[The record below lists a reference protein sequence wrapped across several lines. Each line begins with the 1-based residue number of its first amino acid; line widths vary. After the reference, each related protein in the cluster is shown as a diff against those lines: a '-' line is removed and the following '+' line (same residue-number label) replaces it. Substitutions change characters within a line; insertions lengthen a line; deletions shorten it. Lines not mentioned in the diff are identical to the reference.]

1 MKPIIDLT
9 RNELKKLFFSPVA
22 ILILLI
28 FCFYSASGF
37 SRVFEALLRNQNA
50 GYPPNSATHLVY
62 ASNLYG
68 FYKTL
73 LNYLYLFFPL
83 LTMNI
88 FSRDQGSGAISLLLS
103 SPLSNRQIVLGK
115 YFSLVIF
122 SLVLIVVISLVSFYG
137 YFKIENADPA
147 YVFCGL
153 LGLFLLCCTYS
164 AIGLFMSSITN
175 HPIVAAIGT
184 LIVLFI
190 LNMVGDLWQE
200 YPFIRDITYWLSLNG
215 KVIPFIEGFIPSEDL
230 IYFLALITF
239 FVSLTI
245 LRLRTK
251 REKRSR
257 LQNILRYSF
266 LVFSLC
272 IIAYASSR
280 PQLKKYADLTREKNN
295 TLSEESQRVVS
306 KLKGALTLT
315 AYSNML
321 DATGQAALPR
331 YYKKDVEL
339 FENYIRFKPE
349 IKMNYVYYHKHLPG
363 SFLHKKFPNL
373 SEKEVLDTFRI
384 IANLDFD
391 ILPYSAIQ
399 KEIDL
404 SGENYRF
411 VRLIERENG
420 QKTFLRFY
428 EDAKRYPDEAQI
440 TAALKRLADTLP
452 KVGFVTGHGERSN
465 AVDNDRGYSLM
476 AQEKTFRYALL
487 NNGFDFEEVRLSQPV
502 PPHISILVIADPR
515 QPYRAE
521 ELQHYQEYLDRGGN
535 LIIACEPDKQAF
547 MVPITEPLGISIL
560 PGQLAAESKSSL
572 PELLSLKP
580 FHEKRWD
587 TALLKDLAR
596 RELTLMLNGA
606 SALVADS
613 TKGFTVMPLF
623 ATDSSVWNE
632 IETTDFR
639 NDSVRFNPQA
649 GEKKQPWQTVLALE
663 RKRNGKT
670 QKILV
675 TGDADWISNA
685 EVTMSRKKFRSAN
698 FSFAN
703 GVYYW
708 LSDHSVPINT
718 KHPDPIDNK
727 LLTSLNVWGKIKIF
741 YLWVLPIALLA
752 SGAFILIRRKGR

>member
-22 ILILLI
+22 MLILLI

-37 SRVFEALLRNQNA
+37 ARAFEMLLRNQNA
-50 GYPPNSATHLVY
+50 GFAPKSATNLVF
-62 ASNLYG
+62 ASNFIG
-68 FYKTL
+68 FYKSL
-73 LNYLYLFFPL
+73 LNYMYLFFPL

-88 FSRDQGSGAISLLLS
+88 FSRDQSSGSISLLLS
-103 SPLSNRQIVLGK
+103 SPLNNRQIVLGK

-122 SLVLIVVISLVSFYG
+122 SFVLIFLISLVSLYG

-147 YVFCGL
+147 YVFTGL
-153 LGLFLLCCTYS
+153 FGMFLLCCTYS

-190 LNMVGDLWQE
+190 LNLVGDLWQE

-215 KVIPFIEGFIPSEDL
+215 KVVPFIDGFIPSEDL
-230 IYFLALITF
+230 IYFLALIIF

-245 LRLRTK
+245 LRLHTK

-257 LQNILRYSF
+257 LHNIMRYS
-266 LVFSLC
+266 LLALSLC
-272 IIAYASSR
+272 VVAYASSR

-306 KLKGALTLT
+306 KLSGGITIT
-315 AYSNML
+315 TYSNML
-321 DATGQAALPR
+321 DVTGQAALPK
-331 YYKKDVEL
+331 YYKRDVEL
-339 FENYIRFKPE
+339 FEDYIRFKPE
-349 IKMNYVYYHKHLPG
+349 IKMDYVYYHKYLPE
-363 SFLHKKFPNL
+363 SFLQKKFPNL
-373 SEKEVLDTFRI
+373 SEKEVLDTFKI

-391 ILPYSAIQ
+391 IQPYSAIQ
-399 KEIDL
+399 KGIDL

-420 QKTFLRFY
+420 QKTFLRY
-428 EDAKRYPDEAQI
+428 YDDSKRYPDEAQI
-440 TAALKRLADTLP
+440 TAALKRLVDTLP
-452 KVGFVTGHGERSN
+452 KVGFVSGHGERSN

-476 AQEKTFRYALL
+476 AQEKTFRYSLL
-487 NNGFDFEEVRLSQPV
+487 NNGFDFEEVSLSQPV
-502 PPHISILVIADPR
+502 PEHISILVIADPR
-515 QPYRAE
+515 QAYNAQ
-521 ELQHYQEYLDRGGN
+521 ELQFYRDYLSRGGN
-535 LIIACEPDKQAF
+535 CIIACEPDKKEF
-547 MVPITEPLGISIL
+547 MTPIMDPLGISIL
-560 PGQLAAESKSSL
+560 PGQLALENKASL

-580 FHEKRWD
+580 LPEKRWD
-587 TALLKDLAR
+587 TSLLKSLAN

-613 TKGFTVMPLF
+613 NKGFTVMPLF

-632 IETTDFR
+632 IETSDFR

-649 GEKKQPWQTVLALE
+649 GEVKQPYSTVLALE
-663 RKRNGKT
+663 RKLRGKI

-685 EVTMSRKKFRSAN
+685 EVAMARKKFRSAN

-718 KHPDPIDNK
+718 EHPEPIDNK
-727 LLTSLNVWGKIKIF
+727 LLTSLSGWGSVKIF
-741 YLWVLPIALLA
+741 YLWVLPIALIA
-752 SGAFILIRRKGR
+752 AGAFVLIRRKGR